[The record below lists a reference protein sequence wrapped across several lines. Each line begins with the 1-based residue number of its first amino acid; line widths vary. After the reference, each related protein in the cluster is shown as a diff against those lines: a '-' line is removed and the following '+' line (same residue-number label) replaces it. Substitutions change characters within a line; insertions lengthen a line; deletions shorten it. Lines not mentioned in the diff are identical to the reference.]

1 MQHVNLVCCSQANS
15 NTKVNS
21 LKMVVATTPPPLI
34 KRTTSIRRYRGML
47 EVPSDNIMLRD
58 VLYEN
63 VYYELRKGLMTVL
76 ENENRTH
83 EVMVK
88 KAKG

>member
-21 LKMVVATTPPPLI
+21 LKMVVATMPPPLI